1 MVVAVALVL
10 VVAGAAI
17 VGLRF
22 RRHHAIAKI
31 TPRTKLS
38 VLSSPSRSTNAGGV
52 LPRSCSVHAELEV
65 QAIDVPPIVS
75 RGLHVFA
82 SYEGPA
88 SPKRGSSILATDFTQ
103 KLGGWEFDVSRL
115 APGDSLRYVRDIL
128 VPVPDWM
135 PRGSIVTIGSDLVV
149 DTAWNNIDRITCQ
162 TRNYGV
168 GLCDATPDGR
178 ARATCRM
185 DCRVADDRIDANG
198 QPVETV
204 VHNDVSIR
212 LDDCSVIQVT
222 P

>member
-115 APGDSLRYVRDIL
+115 APGDSLRYVRE
-128 VPVPDWM
+128 
-135 PRGSIVTIGSDLVV
+135 
-149 DTAWNNIDRITCQ
+149 
-162 TRNYGV
+162 
-168 GLCDATPDGR
+168 
-178 ARATCRM
+178 